1 MTGTLEDTRPQDTAP
16 SNEPCGSLQLA
27 TCWVLGTLLT
37 KQDVQPWGM
46 HSTTRQ
52 IVGYQLAASEAEAI
66 GQFVVRTQERNPGFA
81 VGEIISLKLPYSVG
95 KAPNTAGEP
104 MPGTSHRKQ

>member
-1 MTGTLEDTRPQDTAP
+1 MTSTLETTRPQDAAP
-16 SNEPCGSLQLA
+16 SNEPQGSLPLA
-27 TCWVLGTLLT
+27 TCWVLGTILT

-46 HSTTRQ
+46 TSTTRQ

-81 VGEIISLKLPYSVG
+81 VGEIISLKLPYPVG
-95 KAPNTAGEP
+95 QAPNDEDERRPQNT
-104 MPGTSHRKQ
+104 K